1 MPIPTNYF
9 RLIYLFYALCVIFPI
24 SAVAAQ
30 THTIQI
36 NNNQEIEFSYQQPNK
51 NTGDTLLLVIP
62 SEHGTQKAEKN
73 LLDTLPMQSIEVWI
87 CNLLESYFLPNT
99 ASNLEKIPAIDIQ
112 QIIKRLHKKTNK
124 KIIIL
129 TTGRGSIPVLRA
141 LASWPNKVSPPY
153 ITGLILMHPKLFTK
167 TPSPGSIAEVMPSV
181 RKTNQLIYFIQPNQS
196 PFWWNRNISLS
207 GLQQSGS
214 DIYIHSLKN
223 IRNRYYFRADA
234 TSYEQ
239 QLAAQFP
246 HLIYNAINQIK
257 RYPSK
262 QRMLAKNYKAKPIVT
277 TVKSHRTLSKYKG
290 SPIPPNLN
298 LQSLNGNVY
307 KLQNDTGN
315 VLLVNFWASWC
326 PPCVH
331 EMPSMQTLYNKLNK
345 SSDKVFK
352 IIAVNMAE
360 DKNTI
365 NTFLKTKVSVNFD
378 ILLDTDGAALKQWK
392 IFAFPTSFIIDKKGK
407 IRYSIYGAI
416 DWLNPDVTHKIQLLI
431 NE

>member
-1 MPIPTNYF
+1 MTITAHHN
-9 RLIYLFYALCVIFPI
+9 RLIFLFYTLCLVFPV
-24 SAVAAQ
+24 SAIAAQ

-62 SEHGTQKAEKN
+62 SEYGIQKAEKN
-73 LLDTLPMQSIEVWI
+73 LLDTLPIKNIEVWI
-87 CNLLESYFLPNT
+87 CDLLESYFLPNT
-99 ASNLEKIPAIDIQ
+99 ASNLEKIPANDIQ
-112 QIIKRLHKKTNK
+112 QIIKKLHKKTNK

-141 LASWPNKVSPPY
+141 LASWPTKISPPY
-153 ITGLILMHPKLFTK
+153 LTGIILMHPKLFTK
-167 TPSPGSIAEVMPSV
+167 TPSPGLVAEAMPSV
-181 RKTNQLIYFIQPNQS
+181 KNTNQLIYFIQPNQS
-196 PFWWNRNISLS
+196 PFWWNRNISLLS
-207 GLQQSGS
+207 LQQSGS
-214 DIYIHSLKN
+214 DVFIHSLRN

-234 TSYEQ
+234 TNYEQ
-239 QLAAQFP
+239 KLAAQFP

-257 RYPSK
+257 HYPSK
-262 QRMLAKNYKAKPIVT
+262 QRMLSKNYNTKPIVT

-290 SPIPPNLN
+290 SPIPPTLS
-298 LQSLNGNVY
+298 LQSLNDKSY
-307 KLQNDTGN
+307 KLQNDTGK

-331 EMPSMQTLYNKLNK
+331 EMPSMQALYNKLNK

-360 DKNTI
+360 DKDTI
-365 NTFLKTKVSVNFD
+365 ITFLKTKVSVNFD

-392 IFAFPTSFIIDKKGK
+392 IFAFPTSFIIDKKGQ

>member
-1 MPIPTNYF
+1 MPITAHYF
-9 RLIYLFYALCVIFPI
+9 RIIFLFYTLCIVFPI
-24 SAVAAQ
+24 SAIAAQ

-36 NNNQEIEFSYQQPNK
+36 NNNQEIEFSYQQPSK
-51 NTGDTLLLVIP
+51 KSGDTLLLVIP
-62 SEHGTQKAEKN
+62 SEYGIQKAETN
-73 LLDTLPMQSIEVWI
+73 LLETLPIQNIEVWV

-99 ASNLEKIPAIDIQ
+99 ASNLEKIPENDIQ
-112 QIIKRLHKKTNK
+112 QIIEKLHKKTNK
-124 KIIIL
+124 NIIIL

-141 LASWPNKVSPPY
+141 LASWPSKISPPY
-153 ITGLILMHPKLFTK
+153 LSGLILMHPKLFTK
-167 TPSPGSIAEVMPSV
+167 TPSPGLVAEAMPSV
-181 RKTNQLIYFIQPNQS
+181 KNTNQLIYFIQPNQS

-214 DIYIHSLKN
+214 DVFIHSLKN

-234 TSYEQ
+234 TDYEQ
-239 QLAAQFP
+239 QLATQFP

-262 QRMLAKNYKAKPIVT
+262 QRVLAKNYKAKPIVT

-290 SPIPPNLN
+290 SPIPPNL
-298 LQSLNGNVY
+298 SLLSLDDKFY
-307 KLQNDTGN
+307 KLQNDTGK

-331 EMPSMQTLYNKLNK
+331 EMPSMQALENKLNK

-360 DKNTI
+360 DKKSI
-365 NTFLKTKVSVNFD
+365 QQFIQTKVAIDFD

-407 IRYSIYGAI
+407 IRYAIYGAI
-416 DWLNPDVTHKIQLLI
+416 DWLNTDVVHKIQLLI